1 MINTSL
7 LIGFLIVALV
17 VVGILVYAL
26 HSVFKPSA
34 IQRLN
39 KLISEDK
46 RLYGDTGKVME
57 GAQSFLKQNISPLAK
72 FAQPKQ
78 SWDVSPLRRD
88 LMSAGYRTEM
98 AGKIYLGLK
107 TVLTFALPL
116 VFLAVSSLFQFFKED
131 GVQNLA
137 FYIFVLAALG
147 YMLPNLILSVL
158 VKRRRKDLRSNF
170 PDALDL
176 MRICVEA
183 GLTLDVAI
191 GRVGEEM
198 RIRSKVLSDELHLV
212 ALEQRAGSQ
221 RNQALSNLAM
231 RAGIPEVDALVST
244 LIQAEKFGTS
254 VSDSLRIHS
263 ENLRL
268 TRRLEAEEQAAKIP
282 TKILLPLILFIFP
295 ILFILIISPAVDSV
309 KRSTSTVS
317 DSASEHR

>member
-1 MINTSL
+1 MISTVY
-7 LIGFLIVALV
+7 LIGFLIAAGV
-17 VVGILVYAL
+17 VVGLLTYVL
-26 HSVFKPSA
+26 QQLFKPSA
-34 IQRLN
+34 IARLN
-39 KLISEDK
+39 KLIAED
-46 RLYGDTGKVME
+46 RRVYGDGGGLVQ
-57 GAQSFLKQNISPLAK
+57 GAHSFLKQNISPLAR

-88 LMSAGYRTEM
+88 LLSAGFRTEM
-98 AGKIYLGLK
+98 AGKIYLGMK
-107 TVLTFALPL
+107 TVLTFVLPL
-116 VFLAVSSLFQFFKED
+116 LFVAVDSLIPALNPGAQMFVFYL
-131 GVQNLA
+131 
-137 FYIFVLAALG
+137 FVLAALG
-147 YMLPNLILSVL
+147 YMTPNVILSFL
-158 VKRRRKDLRSNF
+158 VKRRRKDLRTNF

-198 RIRSKVLSDELHLV
+198 QVRSKALSDELHLV

-221 RNQALSNLAM
+221 RNQALANLAM

-268 TRRLEAEEQAAKIP
+268 SRRLEAEEQAAKIP
-282 TKILLPLILFIFP
+282 TKILLPLILLIFP
-295 ILFILIISPAVDSV
+295 ILFILIIAPAVDSV
-309 KRSTSTVS
+309 KRSTGTVS
-317 DSASEHR
+317 DSAAERH

>member
-7 LIGFLIVALV
+7 LIGFLIVALI

-46 RLYGDTGKVME
+46 RLYGDTGKIID

-78 SWDVSPLRRD
+78 PWEVSPLRRD

-131 GVQNLA
+131 GAQNLA

-198 RIRSKVLSDELHLV
+198 RIRSKVLSDELRLV

-268 TRRLEAEEQAAKIP
+268 ARRLEAEEQAAKIP

>member
-1 MINTSL
+1 MIDSAY
-7 LIGFLIVALV
+7 LIGFLIGALV
-17 VVGILVYAL
+17 LVGLL
-26 HSVFKPSA
+26 LSVLQYFFKPSA
-34 IQRLN
+34 IARLN
-39 KLISEDK
+39 RLIAEDR
-46 RLYGDTGKVME
+46 RLYGDPDRLMK

-88 LMSAGYRTEM
+88 LMSAGFRTEM
-98 AGKIYLGLK
+98 AGKIYLGMK
-107 TVLTFALPL
+107 TALTLVLPL
-116 VFLAVSSLFQFFKED
+116 LFVAINTLFPLVEEGAQTYI
-131 GVQNLA
+131 
-137 FYIFVLAALG
+137 FYLFVLAALG
-147 YMLPNLILSVL
+147 YMTPNVILSL
-158 VKRRRKDLRSNF
+158 FVKRRRKDLRTNF

-198 RIRSKVLSDELHLV
+198 SVRSKALSEELHLV

-221 RNQALSNLAM
+221 RNQALANLAM

-268 TRRLEAEEQAAKIP
+268 ARRLEAEEQAAKIP

-295 ILFILIISPAVDSV
+295 ILFILIIAPAVDSV
-309 KRSTSTVS
+309 KRSTGKVS
-317 DSASEHR
+317 DSAAERH